1 MGAGATRRELLSRA
15 AKATPSSRPETDA
28 SRLERLM
35 RVELLLL
42 FCYRH
47 VLSSSILPGH
57 SRRALAPLRAHEQA
71 HVQALGVRLSLL
83 GGLIPAP
90 PASVAEA
97 DRDLAHRNVG
107 GRLGQLRGADD
118 ALSLL
123 LAVEQV
129 TIGAYFVALRKL
141 QDAGLIALAAAIMAN
156 DAQHEAVIGEI
167 QHPGKGPWAA
177 PYGLVQGVQ

>member
-1 MGAGATRRELLSRA
+1 MGVSATRRELLSGA
-15 AKATPSSRPETDA
+15 AKASPSTRTESDA

-42 FCYRH
+42 FCYRN
-47 VLSSSILPGH
+47 VLGTSILPGH

-83 GGLIPAP
+83 GGSIPAP
-90 PASVAEA
+90 PGSVAEA
-97 DRDLAHRNVG
+97 DRDLARRSVG

-123 LAVEQV
+123 RAVEQV
-129 TIGAYFVALRKL
+129 AIGAYFVALTKL
-141 QDAGLIALAAAIMAN
+141 EDAGLIRLAAAIMAN
-156 DAQHEAVIGEI
+156 DAQHEALIGEV
-167 QHPGKGPWAA
+167 QYSGKGAMA
-177 PYGLVQGVQ
+177 VPYGLVQGVQ